1 MLMGL
6 DQAPAT
12 TARPEAADRQAAFL
26 RGARR
31 EPDTWLDVWREN
43 ERAVDVF
50 CAMST
55 QWRWSEGRRVGLD
68 LTALPVALG
77 SLRKRLPRRDRAAA
91 MAGLRVMEAEALR
104 LLASRTRTRQPTQ
117 QE

>member
-1 MLMGL
+1 MGL
-6 DQAPAT
+6 DQAPAA
-12 TARPEAADRQAAFL
+12 TARHDVGERQAAFM
-26 RGARR
+26 RGGRR

-43 ERAVDVF
+43 ERAVDLF

-68 LTALPVALG
+68 LAALPVALG
-77 SLRKRLPRRDRAAA
+77 SLRRRLPRRDRAAA
-91 MAGLRVMEAEALR
+91 MAGLQVMEAEALR